1 MTICDHYEENMKKED
16 RKKIEQLMRQMECP
30 KDFKCVKENF
40 DHLCQV
46 SEFGFDEH
54 LECLEKNPSHCPFAV
69 PFINRYICICQ
80 MRMHIIQKLKK

>member
-40 DHLCQV
+40 DRLCKV
-46 SEFGFDEH
+46 RKFELDDH
-54 LECLEKNPSHCPFAV
+54 LECLEKNPSHCPFAI
-69 PFINRYICICQ
+69 PFIHQHICICQ
-80 MRMHIIQKLKK
+80 MRMFIIQKLKK